1 MQMASGPVGKMMIDA
16 IVLGGRLADGWV
28 IPSADIGMTGADYLK
43 RALIAVFGL
52 TANTLV
58 EAIYYA
64 AMLDDNEQPFTGAKR
79 YTITFKKP
87 MDYLEPVP
95 PGFWSVTMYDG
106 VTHFTVP
113 NAINRYSLGSDDKLK
128 RDADGSFAL
137 YVQRANPGPDKE
149 ANWLPA
155 PSGPFYLL
163 LRNYAPV
170 PQVAAALKNLAT
182 FQGPPPVVP

>member
-1 MQMASGPVGKMMIDA
+1 VLPQFKYLGIEFGKPWTRQSVKPLVLEQMKMASGQIGKMMIDS

-64 AMLDDNEQPFTGAKR
+64 AVLDDNEQPFTGAKR

-95 PGFWSVTMYDG
+95 VPLKLGNAGGGKGPQFKTDAIRGEGPG
-106 VTHFTVP
+106 
-113 NAINRYSLGSDDKLK
+113 RLG
-128 RDADGSFAL
+128 
-137 YVQRANPGPDKE
+137 
-149 ANWLPA
+149 
-155 PSGPFYLL
+155 
-163 LRNYAPV
+163 
-170 PQVAAALKNLAT
+170 NL
-182 FQGPPPVVP
+182 